1 MFKKVR
7 RISKEIA
14 VTIYNSI
21 FNKPIGY
28 IYMFHRVA
36 PEEGKLD
43 VIDELRVSPEYF
55 RKFIKERI
63 SGGGKFVDIQ
73 QFTDFISGKIEV
85 EKPFCII
92 TFDDGYEDNFI
103 YAYPILKE
111 LNIPFTIYV
120 SVNLVDEGQPIWNY
134 PLILEQI
141 VRTNDE
147 LVLGNGQKYQCITKD
162 EKNNVFRKLKALIFS
177 FHYKT
182 FHNDFISTFDNYID
196 TTKFDRNMLSWN
208 QIIELSQ
215 DDLCTIGSHTMSHCR
230 LSMKD
235 KDDLMYELKNSK
247 DILSQKINKPV
258 EHLAYPYGWIT
269 DVSDEAVDVA
279 KEVGY
284 KTALHSFGGPIREK
298 DKDLFHLHRIMIN
311 E

>member
-7 RISKEIA
+7 RITKNICKN
-14 VTIYNSI
+14 IYNSI

-28 IYMFHRVA
+28 IYMFHMVS
-36 PEEGKLD
+36 PYEGKLD

-55 RKFIKERI
+55 KNFLQEQKE
-63 SGGGKFVDIQ
+63 KL
-73 QFTDFISGKIEV
+73 TFISIEDLPNV
-85 EKPFCII
+85 INKKVKLDKPFGII

-162 EKNNVFRKLKALIFS
+162 EKNNVFRQLKALIFS
-177 FHYKT
+177 FDYKT
-182 FHNDFISTFDNYID
+182 FHNDFTSTFVNYID

-230 LSMKD
+230 LSIKD

-247 DILSQKINKPV
+247 DILSQKINKSV
-258 EHLAYPYGWIT
+258 EHLAYPFGWIT
-269 DVSDEAVDVA
+269 DVSEEAVNVA
-279 KEVGY
+279 QEVGY
-284 KTALHSFGGPIREK
+284 KTAPHSFGGPIRK
-298 DKDLFHLHRIMIN
+298 KNKDLFHLHRIMIN